1 MILSAEGAKFWYP
14 GMTLL
19 LVTII
24 AVYAVMFAVP
34 SRLPRSASCLVMAFS
49 VQVAKGLDNA
59 LGVKPVDVYDV
70 STTKLDL
77 GDLMTWLLYPPIG
90 YLFIY
95 AYDRY
100 RVRGIGIAFYVLAWS
115 VMATAYEALAVH
127 FRVFKYKGWQIGYS
141 FLIYFIV
148 QTLTIVIYELAKRG
162 IQAHETTRC
171 HSKPPR

>member
-1 MILSAEGAKFWYP
+1 MILSAEGSKLWNP

-19 LVTII
+19 LVSII
-24 AVYAVMFAVP
+24 AVYALAIALP

-70 STTKLDL
+70 NRSTLDL
-77 GDLMTWLLYPPIG
+77 GDVMTWILYPPVG

-115 VMATAYEALAVH
+115 VLATAYEALTVA
-127 FRVFKYKGWQIGYS
+127 FGIFKYKGWNIGYS
-141 FLIYFIV
+141 YLIYFTV

-162 IQAHETTRC
+162 IQAHEASTTDT
-171 HSKPPR
+171 KPSR